1 MCILLLVDR
10 KCSILFTWSAIV
22 PSNIL
27 GGKEAEVY
35 LVIVPIYFRCA
46 LSLAI
51 WFKKIATLY
60 VADNT
65 FLCRWK
71 ALLICF
77 VVASNPH
84 TGTPTYIYRNLHY
97 NTDSGLESKIKSW
110 NIMHNP
116 HITHGNN
123 VC

>member
-1 MCILLLVDR
+1 MYCILLLVDR

-71 ALLICF
+71 ALLMFCCGNQ
-77 VVASNPH
+77 STYRH
-84 TGTPTYIYRNLHY
+84 TYIYRNLHY